1 MKKLYITFVAGILF
15 SAFFISGPLFAIE
28 NKQPQHVCAKETQ
41 ETVLTK
47 GIEETPELL
56 LEKLEGD
63 KLQFFFKNMEKAQ
76 MLIGSIGVDK
86 IYIFYS
92 ENHPTWVYVY
102 FLNDG
107 CILDVKFTYKNLV
120 EYFLTGDESLIRR
133 PK

>member
-1 MKKLYITFVAGILF
+1 MKKYGILLAGILV
-15 SAFFISGPLFAIE
+15 SAFFIANPVLAVE
-28 NKQPQHVCAKETQ
+28 DRQPQHVCAAETQ
-41 ETVLTK
+41 EQVLIK
-47 GIEETPELL
+47 GIKESPNLL